1 MFESKKIFEAK
12 ECGLRSSRYRQH
24 LLWSD
29 ATLETKRWCAQQAAR
44 NVVIQMAAHVA
55 ISGSENASLLFQN
68 PPFTKSVYSG
78 KYTTD
83 VTEPVSLS
91 RSPNNFSDAKSKWLK
106 NLMKLYGLNPSWSK
120 TRQIQALS
128 LMDWADSFE
137 EHENTIQAGTESI
150 AISQDDT
157 STPLTSGKESIKTV
171 TKVCMT
177 TQDDAATKDSHIP
190 LTSEKGSTKTVT
202 KVDMTTV
209 DDASA
214 KESYNPLTSE
224 KERIKTVTKVGMTTQ
239 DEARVNDSAS
249 VTLGKS
255 RVGKVIEGKT
265 PHDTQQT
272 LPLDEPQMTDM
283 CKKRKCESASDEA
296 KKRPR
301 SISNKGDM
309 GITEIVVFGAEDC
322 CITKEERAW
331 VNNEERQQ
339 RLIEA
344 RRREA
349 VVKKE
354 VEKARHWEAETRKR
368 KHGTCHEPEA
378 ETKKRMLEPSHK
390 RQPESKRIPEIF
402 HQRQSETYRR
412 PETFYHR
419 RSESYSSGMTFH
431 QRESESRREHG
442 TFYHPAMHYRRHR
455 V

>member
-1 MFESKKIFEAK
+1 MFEPKKIFEAE
-12 ECGLRSSRYRQH
+12 ECSLRSTRYRQH

-44 NVVIQMAAHVA
+44 NVVIQMAAHIA
-55 ISGSENASLLFQN
+55 TSGSENASLLFQN

-91 RSPNNFSDAKSKWLK
+91 RSPNNFSEAKIKWLK
-106 NLMKLYGLNPSWSK
+106 NRMMHYGLNPSWSK

-128 LMDWADSFE
+128 LMDWADSIE

-150 AISQDDT
+150 AISQDDA
-157 STPLTSGKESIKTV
+157 STPLTSGKESINTG

-190 LTSEKGSTKTVT
+190 LTSENESTKTVT
-202 KVDMTTV
+202 KFGMTTV
-209 DDASA
+209 DDASV
-214 KESYNPLTSE
+214 KESYIPLTSE

-239 DEARVNDSAS
+239 DEAPVKDAAS
-249 VTLGKS
+249 VTLENV
-255 RVGKVIEGKT
+255 RVGKVTEGKT
-265 PHDTQQT
+265 PQDSQQT
-272 LPLDEPQMTDM
+272 LPMDESQMTEM
-283 CKKRKCESASDEA
+283 CKKRKIEADSCEA

-301 SISNKGDM
+301 SIFNKGDM
-309 GITEIVVFGAEDC
+309 ETTEIVVFGAEDC
-322 CITKEERAW
+322 CITKEDRAW
-331 VNNEERQQ
+331 INNEERQQ
-339 RLIEA
+339 RLIKA

-349 VVKKE
+349 EVEKE

-378 ETKKRMLEPSHK
+378 ETKKRMLESSHQ

-402 HQRQSETYRR
+402 HQRQSETYRG

-431 QRESESRREHG
+431 RRESESRREHG

>member
-1 MFESKKIFEAK
+1 MFEPKKIFEA
-12 ECGLRSSRYRQH
+12 EEYGLRSTRYRQH

-55 ISGSENASLLFQN
+55 TSGSENASLLFQN

-91 RSPNNFSDAKSKWLK
+91 RSPNNFSEAKIKWLK

-128 LMDWADSFE
+128 LMEWSDSIE
-137 EHENTIQAGTESI
+137 EHENTSLAVTESI
-150 AISQDDT
+150 AISQDDA
-157 STPLTSGKESIKTV
+157 STPLTSGKESIKTG
-171 TKVCMT
+171 TKVCIT

-190 LTSEKGSTKTVT
+190 LTSEK
-202 KVDMTTV
+202 
-209 DDASA
+209 
-214 KESYNPLTSE
+214 
-224 KERIKTVTKVGMTTQ
+224 ERIKRVTKVGMTTQ
-239 DEARVNDSAS
+239 DEALVKDSAS
-249 VTLGKS
+249 VTLGNDT
-255 RVGKVIEGKT
+255 VGKATEGKT
-265 PHDTQQT
+265 PQDTQQT
-272 LPLDEPQMTDM
+272 LPMDGSQMTDM
-283 CKKRKCESASDEA
+283 CKKRKCEADSCEA

-309 GITEIVVFGAEDC
+309 ETTEIVVFGAEDC
-322 CITKEERAW
+322 CITKEDRAW
-331 VNNEERQQ
+331 INNEERQQ

-349 VVKKE
+349 EVKKE

-368 KHGTCHEPEA
+368 KHGTYHEPET
-378 ETKKRMLEPSHK
+378 ETKKRMLEPSHQ
-390 RQPESKRIPEIF
+390 RQPESNRIPEIF

-431 QRESESRREHG
+431 QRESESRRREHG
-442 TFYHPAMHYRRHR
+442 TFCHPAMHYRRHR